1 MDKYNVKVTP
11 RAIRDLDDIFNYI
24 ALEKLAPE
32 NAFGQTERIRE
43 ALKKLEIM
51 PQSHQDRQTGRYAG
65 RGYKQLLVD
74 NYVVIFKIDEK
85 QRIVTVLTI
94 QYQGR
99 NL

>member
-43 ALKKLEIM
+43 ALQKLEIM

>member
-85 QRIVTVLTI
+85 QRMVTVLTI

>member
-11 RAIRDLDDIFNYI
+11 RAFRDLDDIFNYI

-32 NAFGQTERIRE
+32 NAFAQTERIRE

-51 PQSHQDRQTGRYAG
+51 PRSHQDRQTGRYAG

-94 QYQGR
+94 QYQGC